1 MNPIVET
8 EVKRYGTLTGRMDI
22 YHAPAIRA
30 HFVELLTKHGACFVL
45 DLTETTFI
53 DSAGLAALVQFW
65 THARQHGGDVKFI
78 LPEDDNVTRI
88 FHLTQFDQ
96 VFEIL
101 PTSARKA

>member
-1 MNPIVET
+1 MTPTPQTAENHYV
-8 EVKRYGTLTGRMDI
+8 TLTDRVDI

-30 HFVELLTKHGACFVL
+30 QFTQLLSEHGATFIL
-45 DLTETTFI
+45 DLTGATFI

-65 THARQHGGDVKFI
+65 THARQQGGDVKFI
-78 LPEDDNVTRI
+78 LPKDENVTRI

-101 PTSARKA
+101 PPTEK